1 MAIKK
6 IAVGAYGADVA
17 SLHEFLRQEGM
28 NLPSAE
34 VDRAF
39 YGNLTRQAVQ
49 QYQRNSG
56 LPVTGV
62 VDENTASAINAAI
75 AASNI
80 RKAPATALPR
90 PTLTPAVQ
98 GTALVPSSGQPVVAP
113 SQQSTQDENR
123 GLVQGKLVD
132 QDGTP
137 VAATRVSIFAEQIR
151 GEEQLGSAQTDAQG
165 QYAVSY
171 ERPSALNIVARAF
184 DASGKV
190 LAQSAVVYGAAA
202 KVQIDFTTAADGIV
216 RTPSTFTNLLAKV
229 QVQLNGVP
237 LEDLKENKDS
247 HEIAFLANAVGAQFN
262 NVANLFISRVLAL
275 QNKLRDET
283 LFGIFQ
289 EGIPASLNAALAD
302 LPDAGIDSAFISQ
315 VLSGVLSHSRATLDQ
330 TLTAAVNANII
341 PASYADS
348 QDAELTLLDGLR
360 VQRIQTGSYVRG
372 KTSINDLLNAGAVTS
387 AVQSAF
393 SQAYANASGDL
404 KTTWQTL
411 RANTNLPATDL
422 VTLQTTLQLSELL
435 VGNLVLL
442 KDTLARLSQKT
453 LASVQNLA
461 LLDQNDW
468 IARITALDPQAT
480 SIPPVLPNET
490 PEQRIARLAKAL
502 TNDFSVTYPT
512 TAFLGAL
519 SKATDSSF
527 KTKPALIQFL
537 GTNPTFTFTQTNID
551 QYLSTKKISVSQETL
566 KELKTAQRLFRI
578 IPQHSAVDALN
589 SAGFQS
595 AQSIYFK
602 GRAPFI
608 SQMSGALG
616 GASQAQTIYA
626 KAQMTYATALM
637 AFGRYNQT
645 LNGIQVAA
653 IQSSTPDPGTLA
665 NLPDLQALFGSLDC
679 FQCEDC
685 QSVYSPAAYLVDLL
699 QYLAQFSTNL
709 NNVSG
714 RDALLQRRPD
724 IQYIALNCN
733 NTNTTLPY
741 IDVVNEILEAVIA
754 PGSSPVTFIDTLG
767 TSAERRALPQQISQ
781 AAYNRVANPHFPEM
795 AFPMP
800 FLLTLPFDLSFA
812 QTSAYCAALN
822 TTWSALISLFVF
834 RPTEA
839 GASDPTI
846 ACASLGIN
854 PEMQSVISTADSEHP
869 WLRWGL
875 LPQFLSVIDPTTG
888 NPYSPT
894 PLGWIGA
901 LNKVPVLLNRSGLSL
916 QQLYQLLEVVWV
928 TQSSVTLQLGTT
940 TLAGVQILSPNPD
953 DMIFTG
959 LTGPVLDRANRFIRL
974 WQASKLQMWELDWAL
989 EHVTGELPT
998 LDQFFV
1004 YLAGAIAVSSR
1015 LRLPFQEVLSFWM
1028 PLETRDVTSH
1038 LGPEDSVIPSTY
1050 SEVFRNPAVLNSW
1063 AIVFVPLL
1071 PISITAASN
1080 TSPITITT
1088 AQPHGYVSG
1097 APVSISGVGGNT
1109 AANGTFTITVTGA
1122 NMFTLASSTG
1132 NGAYTS
1138 GGAAVVS
1145 LSGNP
1150 ILTSSSVSPTPEQN
1164 AITAALALSANDIAA
1179 ILAFTGASNALSL
1192 DTLNTLLSYQRLAAS
1207 LSLDISDLIL
1217 WIQLCAATPFGA
1229 EIPVIAATNAS
1240 PISITTSVPH
1250 GLQTNAQVSIAGVSG
1265 NAAANGTFTITV
1277 TGPTTFTLKGAT
1289 GSGNWTGGGAVAVNA
1304 PSDTLEFL
1312 RRLAVLSATGIALHD
1327 LDYLLRNQSVS
1338 QSSIAFTAV
1347 QATAA
1352 LQAIRD
1358 AIASLPI
1365 PAPLQV
1371 TGASYASPIAIT
1383 TATAHG
1389 LETGAQVSI
1398 TGVGGNTNA
1407 NGTFTIT
1414 IVNAT
1419 SFTLDGSAGNG
1430 AWTSGGIVTPSYQVT
1445 GASNAS
1451 PIAITTAT
1459 AHGLETGAQVSITG
1473 VGGNTN
1479 ANGTF
1484 TITTVNATSFTLNGS
1499 AGNGAWTSGGI
1510 VTPTYYPS
1518 TIQTIFLSALA
1529 TATSVSSDAI
1539 SPVLLHLG
1547 ILPLDPTTIAAL
1559 IAQTSGVDPTAFP
1572 TLINGITAV
1581 AKAAALFT
1589 ASKPTTAEFSFVVQ
1603 NAGVF
1608 GWLDPSALPLT
1619 SVSQSPYPEFE
1630 ALIGA
1635 LKLNR
1640 LQTARTPK
1648 LFDVLGQWLVTIPA
1662 NPTIAISGNQFAIV
1676 GASNATPIA
1685 ITTATAHGLQSGSQ
1699 VAIYGVGGNTAANG
1713 AFTITV
1719 TGPSSFT
1726 LNGSTGNG
1734 AWTSGGSV
1742 TAVTGNPLTVSA
1754 ASNTSPIAI
1763 TTTSPH
1769 GLQTGMQVVLYGVAG
1784 NTAANG
1790 LFTVTVTGSSTFTLN
1805 GSIGNGAL
1813 TSAGSVIAVISSLAL
1828 ALNANVADVTA
1839 IATALNAT
1847 APTLN
1852 AANQSGSLADIAM
1865 LTSISN
1871 TLQVCARYG
1880 ISGAM
1885 LVQLAQTPADAN
1897 SASAARTVLQAQYS
1911 QDKWFAAIQPVED
1924 KLRETR
1930 RDALVAYLLGSWAAR
1945 DLPRVVDVVK
1955 TPDDIFDLYL
1965 IDPEMSSCAVTTRL
1979 LEASLAIQQFVEQC
1993 FLNLPG
1999 AVTVDMSNTQL
2010 TDEWSWRQQ
2019 YRLWQANREVF
2030 LYPENYLLP
2039 ELRTNAS
2046 SFFSDLMNDLRQS
2059 DCNANAAESAME
2071 NYLRKLVGISRLVV
2085 AAHYNQKN
2093 SDGSTILYVF
2103 AHTQGTS
2110 PQWYYRT
2117 QSGGAGNPTSGVW
2130 SAWQSL
2136 NLDIGSCP
2144 VIPVI
2149 WDSHLHLVWPIFKQ
2163 ISAKQGDQP
2172 VPSSGGG
2179 SSPAPQKFWT
2189 VEFAMSEFCAGQWQ
2203 PKRSFNEKMFFAT
2216 PDSPLSFTFQA
2227 FQDSIFRLQ
2236 ISVYFDAVEE
2246 AISQAFENLIQLAQ
2260 QNPLSGGWHTV
2271 TAQAISAT
2279 ATVKGNFIYGA
2290 VLNPT
2295 LVSTTST
2302 PGMVGAGLLLM
2313 PEAPLSA
2320 TEVQAVLPPAY
2331 SMDLSQE
2338 PTYSL
2343 VNTAQFN
2350 AQLAT
2355 PSQYGYSGQDLVFGN
2370 YTSTNA
2376 GTQVLYVL
2384 CATAANTLPISIEL
2398 LGTITNPR
2406 IVIPQQEG
2414 IFDSAGPFFIADPNR
2429 TYLVLPQYSTISSS
2443 PKPLPGFPSY
2453 GQWSTSYVFQTFY
2466 HPFARVFLRELEIN
2480 GVSGLM
2486 ARALQLNPQAVRKWP
2501 ANLNFDF
2508 FSMYDPQPCVEQP
2521 YPGTPNA
2528 PDPGETNLDF
2538 DPACGGAYSLY
2549 NWEIFYHVPMFIAS
2563 LLLQNQKFQ
2572 YAMTWLEY
2580 IFDPMDSSNGQTP
2593 QRFWE
2598 FAPFNLMNSTDWT
2611 DQQIQNLL
2619 STLAADTQQGIS
2631 DPATVNAITAW
2642 SSDPFDPHAVASLR
2656 IAAYG
2661 KATVMKFL
2669 DNLIAWGDSLFS
2681 QYTAETVN
2689 QAEQLYIIADMI
2701 LGPKPQL
2708 LRPPSTDTATP
2719 ITYSS
2724 LQNIDAFSNTLVQ
2737 VENIIVAPEAPMA
2750 LVQGT
2755 AQTPSLPQFPG
2766 NGSTLLFCIPPN
2778 DQLLAYWDTVA
2789 QRLYNIR
2796 HCRNIQGV
2804 PVPLP
2809 LYAPPINPLLLAE
2822 AQAAGAGALGAAAP
2836 APVYRF
2842 STYLQKAVEL
2852 ANDVRSF
2859 GALVL
2864 AALEKQ
2870 DSEALAALRATQEVD
2885 IQTRMLDVKQGQ
2897 VTEAQDQVTALQ
2909 NQKAVVQIRYN
2920 FYSNIAFMNAWEI
2933 AAIALQGAAL
2943 ISNACGV
2950 IFDIVSGVAH
2960 VVPSIEFGAVGFGGT
2975 PALTV
2980 KYGGENVGRA
2990 ASSWASVA
2998 RGLGAIL
3005 SESGGIAA
3013 TMGGYQRRMDEWQLQ
3028 AQLAGAE
3035 LTQLDSQVTA
3045 ATDRLNIANKEFDI
3059 QNVQITNAQAV
3070 SDFLTT
3076 KYTNAQL
3083 YNWMASQLTTVYAQ
3097 AYQLAFSLA
3106 LQANNAYQY
3115 ELGSLDTFIQNTYWD
3130 SPHKGLTAGESLLFA
3145 LRRMEAQYVA
3155 ENTRELEL
3163 TKHIS
3168 LALTNPLALVLL
3180 RETGNC
3186 IISLDEVLFDR
3197 DQPGQYFRRLRCVEI
3212 TIPCV
3217 VGPYTGVNATLVLT
3231 KAVIRTQP
3239 PSGPYTPMS
3248 AANDAPSVISS
3259 PGTTMI
3265 ATSNAQNDAG
3275 LFEVNLRDER
3285 WLPFEGQGAISQ
3297 WSLTLDPRDNNF
3309 DFSTIT
3315 DVILH
3320 VRYTAR
3326 GGIDP
3331 DSIAAVRTGITPQQG
3346 SILVS
3351 VKNTFSDS
3359 YYKFFNPAD
3368 TTATQQTLTLP
3379 ITPAVFPFSNLGN
3392 GIPNIN
3398 DLSVF
3403 VFLEAPVT
3411 DTLPATIGP
3420 ASGTPAPTA
3429 LSLVPYTTTQTTS
3442 GASVAALLTPPPP
3455 IANSALGG
3463 ATPQSLNIVVPS
3475 ATIPASLATTV
3486 NGQTRL
3492 DSSKVVDVVL
3502 IIDYQYS
3509 G

>member
-1 MAIKK
+1 MSEVRVVSGRFSLRFGASDTPAPEGVVSPYPPRIVVAVAPVDPRTRVNVLIRSNAGATTT
-6 IAVGAYGADVA
+6 IA
-17 SLHEFLRQEGM
+17 LRGSRVLSGEQFFEG
-28 NLPSAE
+28 NLPQPRTTPTQYFVQATFVV
-34 VDRAF
+34 VD
-39 YGNLTRQAVQ
+39 
-49 QYQRNSG
+49 
-56 LPVTGV
+56 GV
-62 VDENTASAINAAI
+62 VSIDSQGVPGGLKAFSLAGSSAAQTLEAEAMPSPVSPYGLRAPAGAVIPGPSSSMAAPPNASAQQ
-75 AASNI
+75 
-80 RKAPATALPR
+80 PAE
-90 PTLTPAVQ
+90 
-98 GTALVPSSGQPVVAP
+98 
-113 SQQSTQDENR
+113 DDNR
-123 GLVQGKLVD
+123 GTVQGKLVD
-132 QDGTP
+132 QDGAP
-137 VAATRVSIFAEQIR
+137 IAATRVSIFAEQIR
-151 GEEQLGSAQTDAQG
+151 GQEQLGSAQTDAQG

-171 ERPSALNIVARAF
+171 GRPSALNIVAHAF
-184 DASGKV
+184 DPSGKV
-190 LAQSAVVYGAAA
+190 IAQSAVVYAAPA
-202 KVQIDFTTAADGIV
+202 TVQIDFTTAADGIV
-216 RTPSTFTNLLAKV
+216 RTPSIFTNLLAKV
-229 QVQLNGVP
+229 QVQLIGVP

-247 HEIAFLANAVGAQFN
+247 HEIGFLANAVGAQFN
-262 NVANLFISRVLAL
+262 NVANLFISHVLAL

-289 EGIPASLNAALAD
+289 EGIPASLNAALPD

-315 VLSGVLSHSRATLDQ
+315 VLSGVLSHSRAALGQ

-360 VQRIQTGSYVRG
+360 VQSIQTGPYVRG
-372 KTSINDLLNAGAVTS
+372 KTSINALLNAGAVTS

-393 SQAYANASGDL
+393 IQAYANAGGDP

-411 RANTNLPATDL
+411 RANTNLPAADL
-422 VTLQTTLQLSELL
+422 ATLQTTLQLSELL

-461 LLDQNDW
+461 LLDQSDW

-490 PEQRIARLAKAL
+490 PEQRIARLAKPL

-519 SKATDSSF
+519 SKATESSF
-527 KTKPALIQFL
+527 KARPALIQFL
-537 GTNPTFTFTQTNID
+537 NGNPRFTFTQTNID
-551 QYLSTKKISVSQETL
+551 QHLATNKISLDPQTL
-566 KELKTAQRLFRI
+566 KELKIAQRLFRVT
-578 IPQHSAVDALN
+578 PQYSVVDTLN
-589 SAGFQS
+589 NAGFQS

-608 SQMSGALG
+608 SQMSASLG
-616 GASQAQTIYA
+616 GTSQAQTIYA
-626 KAQMTYATALM
+626 QAQMTYATALM
-637 AFGRYNQT
+637 AFGRYNQS

-653 IQSSTPDPGTLA
+653 IQSSAPNADTLA
-665 NLPDLQALFGSLDC
+665 SLPDLQALFGSLDC
-679 FQCEDC
+679 FECEDC

-709 NNVSG
+709 ANVSRQRCPLSTPPRYPVHRSELQQYKHNSSIHRRG
-714 RDALLQRRPD
+714 QRNFGSCYRSAL
-724 IQYIALNCN
+724 
-733 NTNTTLPY
+733 
-741 IDVVNEILEAVIA
+741 
-754 PGSSPVTFIDTLG
+754 PVTFIDTLG

-781 AAYNRVANPHFPEM
+781 AAYSRLANPQMPDM
-795 AFPMP
+795 PSAMP

-812 QTSAYCAALN
+812 QTRAYSAALN

-834 RPTEA
+834 RPTLA

-875 LPQFLSVIDPTTG
+875 LPQFVSVIDPTTD

-916 QQLYQLLEVVWV
+916 QQLYQLLEAVWV
-928 TQSSVTLQLGTT
+928 TQSGVTLQLGTT
-940 TLAGVQILSPNPD
+940 TLAGLQILSPNPD

-1004 YLAGAIAVSSR
+1004 FLAGAIAVSSR

-1063 AIVFVPLL
+1063 AIVSVPLL

-1138 GGAAVVS
+1138 GGTAVVS

-1484 TITTVNATSFTLNGS
+1484 TITIVNATSFTLNGS

-1510 VTPTYYPS
+1510 VTPSYYPS

-1619 SVSQSPYPEFE
+1619 SVSQSPYPQFE

-1805 GSIGNGAL
+1805 GSIGNGAS

-2085 AAHYNQKN
+2085 AAHFNQKN

-2117 QSGGAGNPTSGVW
+2117 RSGGAGNPTSGVW

-2136 NLDIGSCP
+2136 NLDIGSSP

-2163 ISAKQGDQP
+2163 ISAKQRDQS
-2172 VPSSGGG
+2172 VPTSSEVNSGV

-2189 VEFAMSEFCAGQWQ
+2189 VEFAMSEFSVGEWQ
-2203 PKRSFNEKMFFAT
+2203 PKRS
-2216 PDSPLSFTFQA
+2216 
-2227 FQDSIFRLQ
+2227 
-2236 ISVYFDAVEE
+2236 
-2246 AISQAFENLIQLAQ
+2246 
-2260 QNPLSGGWHTV
+2260 
-2271 TAQAISAT
+2271 
-2279 ATVKGNFIYGA
+2279 
-2290 VLNPT
+2290 
-2295 LVSTTST
+2295 
-2302 PGMVGAGLLLM
+2302 
-2313 PEAPLSA
+2313 
-2320 TEVQAVLPPAY
+2320 
-2331 SMDLSQE
+2331 
-2338 PTYSL
+2338 
-2343 VNTAQFN
+2343 
-2350 AQLAT
+2350 
-2355 PSQYGYSGQDLVFGN
+2355 
-2370 YTSTNA
+2370 
-2376 GTQVLYVL
+2376 
-2384 CATAANTLPISIEL
+2384 
-2398 LGTITNPR
+2398 
-2406 IVIPQQEG
+2406 
-2414 IFDSAGPFFIADPNR
+2414 
-2429 TYLVLPQYSTISSS
+2429 
-2443 PKPLPGFPSY
+2443 
-2453 GQWSTSYVFQTFY
+2453 
-2466 HPFARVFLRELEIN
+2466 
-2480 GVSGLM
+2480 
-2486 ARALQLNPQAVRKWP
+2486 
-2501 ANLNFDF
+2501 
-2508 FSMYDPQPCVEQP
+2508 
-2521 YPGTPNA
+2521 YP
-2528 PDPGETNLDF
+2528 
-2538 DPACGGAYSLY
+2538 
-2549 NWEIFYHVPMFIAS
+2549 
-2563 LLLQNQKFQ
+2563 
-2572 YAMTWLEY
+2572 
-2580 IFDPMDSSNGQTP
+2580 
-2593 QRFWE
+2593 
-2598 FAPFNLMNSTDWT
+2598 
-2611 DQQIQNLL
+2611 
-2619 STLAADTQQGIS
+2619 
-2631 DPATVNAITAW
+2631 
-2642 SSDPFDPHAVASLR
+2642 
-2656 IAAYG
+2656 
-2661 KATVMKFL
+2661 
-2669 DNLIAWGDSLFS
+2669 
-2681 QYTAETVN
+2681 
-2689 QAEQLYIIADMI
+2689 
-2701 LGPKPQL
+2701 
-2708 LRPPSTDTATP
+2708 
-2719 ITYSS
+2719 
-2724 LQNIDAFSNTLVQ
+2724 
-2737 VENIIVAPEAPMA
+2737 
-2750 LVQGT
+2750 
-2755 AQTPSLPQFPG
+2755 
-2766 NGSTLLFCIPPN
+2766 
-2778 DQLLAYWDTVA
+2778 
-2789 QRLYNIR
+2789 
-2796 HCRNIQGV
+2796 
-2804 PVPLP
+2804 
-2809 LYAPPINPLLLAE
+2809 
-2822 AQAAGAGALGAAAP
+2822 
-2836 APVYRF
+2836 
-2842 STYLQKAVEL
+2842 
-2852 ANDVRSF
+2852 
-2859 GALVL
+2859 
-2864 AALEKQ
+2864 
-2870 DSEALAALRATQEVD
+2870 
-2885 IQTRMLDVKQGQ
+2885 
-2897 VTEAQDQVTALQ
+2897 
-2909 NQKAVVQIRYN
+2909 
-2920 FYSNIAFMNAWEI
+2920 
-2933 AAIALQGAAL
+2933 
-2943 ISNACGV
+2943 
-2950 IFDIVSGVAH
+2950 
-2960 VVPSIEFGAVGFGGT
+2960 
-2975 PALTV
+2975 
-2980 KYGGENVGRA
+2980 
-2990 ASSWASVA
+2990 
-2998 RGLGAIL
+2998 
-3005 SESGGIAA
+3005 
-3013 TMGGYQRRMDEWQLQ
+3013 
-3028 AQLAGAE
+3028 
-3035 LTQLDSQVTA
+3035 
-3045 ATDRLNIANKEFDI
+3045 
-3059 QNVQITNAQAV
+3059 
-3070 SDFLTT
+3070 
-3076 KYTNAQL
+3076 
-3083 YNWMASQLTTVYAQ
+3083 
-3097 AYQLAFSLA
+3097 
-3106 LQANNAYQY
+3106 
-3115 ELGSLDTFIQNTYWD
+3115 
-3130 SPHKGLTAGESLLFA
+3130 
-3145 LRRMEAQYVA
+3145 
-3155 ENTRELEL
+3155 
-3163 TKHIS
+3163 
-3168 LALTNPLALVLL
+3168 
-3180 RETGNC
+3180 
-3186 IISLDEVLFDR
+3186 
-3197 DQPGQYFRRLRCVEI
+3197 
-3212 TIPCV
+3212 
-3217 VGPYTGVNATLVLT
+3217 
-3231 KAVIRTQP
+3231 
-3239 PSGPYTPMS
+3239 
-3248 AANDAPSVISS
+3248 
-3259 PGTTMI
+3259 
-3265 ATSNAQNDAG
+3265 
-3275 LFEVNLRDER
+3275 
-3285 WLPFEGQGAISQ
+3285 
-3297 WSLTLDPRDNNF
+3297 
-3309 DFSTIT
+3309 
-3315 DVILH
+3315 
-3320 VRYTAR
+3320 
-3326 GGIDP
+3326 
-3331 DSIAAVRTGITPQQG
+3331 
-3346 SILVS
+3346 
-3351 VKNTFSDS
+3351 
-3359 YYKFFNPAD
+3359 
-3368 TTATQQTLTLP
+3368 
-3379 ITPAVFPFSNLGN
+3379 
-3392 GIPNIN
+3392 
-3398 DLSVF
+3398 
-3403 VFLEAPVT
+3403 
-3411 DTLPATIGP
+3411 
-3420 ASGTPAPTA
+3420 
-3429 LSLVPYTTTQTTS
+3429 
-3442 GASVAALLTPPPP
+3442 
-3455 IANSALGG
+3455 
-3463 ATPQSLNIVVPS
+3463 
-3475 ATIPASLATTV
+3475 
-3486 NGQTRL
+3486 
-3492 DSSKVVDVVL
+3492 
-3502 IIDYQYS
+3502 
-3509 G
+3509 